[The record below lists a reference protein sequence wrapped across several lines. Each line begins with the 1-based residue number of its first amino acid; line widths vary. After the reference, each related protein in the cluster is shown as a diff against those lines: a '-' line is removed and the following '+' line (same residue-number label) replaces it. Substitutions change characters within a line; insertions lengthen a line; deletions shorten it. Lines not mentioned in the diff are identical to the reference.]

1 MLHGIINFEVFTK
14 MEKEYFIDLFA
25 VGSFAIPKLLLENYK
40 KIGLNEEEFMF
51 LLHIYSAIESGNLF
65 PTPEQLAERM
75 SCSKDR
81 CMEILKYLIQR
92 GYLEIKEKNDDGI
105 VVEIFSIRPL
115 WEKLYYFLYDQ
126 KKKKALQESE
136 LAEINIYTLFEQ
148 EFGRPLSPMECETL
162 KLWLDHDHY
171 SPLLIKAALR
181 EAVMSGKLNFRY
193 IDRILFEWQK
203 KGIETIEQ
211 ARDQGQK
218 FRAHQRIKMQ
228 TKPAKQ
234 ESSSVPLYNWLE
246 S

>member
-1 MLHGIINFEVFTK
+1 
-14 MEKEYFIDLFA
+14 MEF
-25 VGSFAIPKLLLENYK
+25 
-40 KIGLNEEEFMF
+40 
-51 LLHIYSAIESGNLF
+51 
-65 PTPEQLAERM
+65 
-75 SCSKDR
+75 
-81 CMEILKYLIQR
+81 
-92 GYLEIKEKNDDGI
+92 
-105 VVEIFSIRPL
+105 
-115 WEKLYYFLYDQ
+115 
-126 KKKKALQESE
+126 
-136 LAEINIYTLFEQ
+136 
-148 EFGRPLSPMECETL
+148 ETL